1 LTIYA
6 KVNLLEGNKE
16 FKLNEEKDN
25 GIIER
30 YEELDI
36 PFNSMQ
42 AIGAGILRGASFEV
56 TLANN
61 DVLFDEMILLADTSD
76 PFLKQVNH
84 FLLMAR

>member
-1 LTIYA
+1 LP
-6 KVNLLEGNKE
+6 KE
-16 FKLNEEKDN
+16 DN
-25 GIIER
+25 TDIVER

-61 DVLFDEMILLADTSD
+61 DALFDEMILLADTSD
-76 PFLKQVNH
+76 PFLKQVKH
-84 FLLMAR
+84 VFLMAR